1 MCDHPEH
8 NHTVPSKQLYIEA
21 TSVGALLVPM
31 WWLVSKATTAMRF
44 KGDSK
49 PFLDIFVSGFLF
61 HIAAEETGLNEWY
74 LYNSFAALKKIHPRE
89 KDDLLSV
96 VARIYRSGA
105 YDYQGQFSVYG
116 HKDAYRGY

>member
-1 MCDHPEH
+1 
-8 NHTVPSKQLYIEA
+8 
-21 TSVGALLVPM
+21 
-31 WWLVSKATTAMRF
+31 MRF

-96 VARIYRSGA
+96 VARVYRSGA

-116 HKDAYRGY
+116 HKDAHRGY